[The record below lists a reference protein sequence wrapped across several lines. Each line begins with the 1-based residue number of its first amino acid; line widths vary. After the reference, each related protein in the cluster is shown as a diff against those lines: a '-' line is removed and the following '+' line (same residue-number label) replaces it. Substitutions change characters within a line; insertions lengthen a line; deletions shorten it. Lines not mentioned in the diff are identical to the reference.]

1 MKISQMAFIAALIAI
16 VAGAA
21 FVLRATENHDS
32 QNNTGDLGVD
42 QLAKSPKPYAD
53 QEVKVLGVVA
63 GLAPDE
69 NYFTIIDVAEYQ
81 ACKVVTCSQYQIPVA
96 FAGELPQP
104 EQTVRVTGQLTQP
117 QPGRFLVQATRV
129 ETLP

>member
-1 MKISQMAFIAALIAI
+1 
-16 VAGAA
+16 
-21 FVLRATENHDS
+21 
-32 QNNTGDLGVD
+32 VD